1 MPLGWCDRCKKTI
14 LYDSTDDGPH
24 LCGLCKEEW
33 EEFHMAHAKEI
44 EEDKMKATTKVN
56 EKRETKEIDDAPVEV
71 QAPDAPILF
80 IGPDGPHY
88 ASYTIQIPIDSKL
101 AEEIFHPAHYIGGRK
116 YEPAKVAYD
125 WGLDFNL
132 GSALKYISRA
142 GRKDGNPVE
151 KDLVK
156 AIAFIIKELEAIQE
170 HKQ

>member
-1 MPLGWCDRCKKTI
+1 MSEKLWCDRCRKPFIGVGSKNE
-14 LYDSTDDGPH
+14 LN
-24 LCGLCKEEW
+24 LCEECIERMKERGL
-33 EEFHMAHAKEI
+33 AR
-44 EEDKMKATTKVN
+44 KM
-56 EKRETKEIDDAPVEV
+56 EDAPVEV
-71 QAPDAPILF
+71 NAPDAPILY

-101 AEEIFHPAHYIGGRK
+101 AEEIFHPAHYIDGRK

-156 AIAFIIKELEAIQE
+156 AIAFIIKDLEAIQE
-170 HKQ
+170 HKE